1 MATWPDLTEY
11 HEALQ
16 YPERSLGDP
25 ELKKA
30 QIEKDRFGMPKPA
43 TGGNAVAYKATEG
56 QNVWAVRCFLR
67 PISDHAERYA
77 AISKHLQKNRAAHCT
92 KFFYLADGLRI
103 KGGTFPIVKMAW
115 VQGPNL
121 DRFVEGVLDK
131 PRELAALREKFRA
144 LVRDIEAGKFA
155 HGDLQH
161 GNILVSGKDLL
172 LIDYDGMWVP
182 ALIGRQA
189 TEIGHRAYQH
199 PKRSMTDYGPYLD
212 RFSALVIYLSL
223 LALEINRKL
232 WDQYYT
238 GDNLLFV
245 REDFNE
251 LGKSPIW
258 SDLAALKH
266 DEVSYLA
273 GTLAAMVPR
282 PVKDLPR
289 LEAVLTKSAG
299 LKPVQL
305 KAGGPRAPEKPR
317 WSDKPSKSGTA
328 ADLAS
333 QWKVVWTRPGEKTE
347 TRWKKETKDGPVVVE
362 SEVEVVAPN
371 PVPVATIAMGALAA
385 GVLIGT
391 SISPELGMLAAG
403 GGLVVTR
410 GVTTLRKKRA
420 FHTVIRPI
428 EQQVLEQGKVAVP
441 GHKSAVTSLQCTAD
455 GRRLAVVTKFGECAI
470 WELDTDGYK
479 VSSVRLPPFEQSA
492 PASSNPK
499 AAVVTDKGIVA
510 ADLVSGL
517 KVELPVDAANRASA
531 VAMTAD
537 GARVAV
543 GQQQGQVH
551 VAEVMTKRVLV
562 QIAGMSS
569 RVAALA
575 FSEDGTFLAIGW
587 TNGAVQ
593 LHRLTP
599 KAEKVA
605 EGSQHRTAVTALAVA
620 KGQVFASADDSG
632 QVVLWGKN
640 GQKQATAN
648 AGGRGVKS
656 LLFLGDQALAAGCAD
671 GSVKIL
677 NPSSGA
683 VLATHS
689 LGTAAITALAFARN
703 KVALAAGTQSG
714 QVSLL
719 ALET

>member
-25 ELKKA
+25 GLQKA

-43 TGGNAVAYKATEG
+43 TGGNAVVYKATQS

-144 LVRDIEAGKFA
+144 LVRDIEVGKFA

-161 GNILVSGKDLL
+161 GNILVRGRDLL

-199 PKRSMTDYGPYLD
+199 PKRGMTDYGPYLD

-223 LALEINRKL
+223 LALEVDRKL
-232 WDQYYT
+232 WDQYNT

-251 LGKSPIW
+251 AGKSPIW
-258 SDLAALKH
+258 SDLAALKNA
-266 DEVSYLA
+266 EVSYLA
-273 GTLAAMVPR
+273 GVLAAMVPR

-299 LKPVQL
+299 LKPLQL

-333 QWKVVWTRPGEKTE
+333 QWKVVWTPPGEKTE
-347 TRWKKETKDGPVVVE
+347 TRCKKEIKDGPVAVE
-362 SEVEVVAPN
+362 SEVAVVAPN
-371 PVPVATIAMGALAA
+371 PVPVATIALGALAA

-391 SISPELGMLAAG
+391 SVSPELGMVAAG
-403 GGLVVTR
+403 GGLLVTR
-410 GVTTLRKKRA
+410 GITKPRKKRA

-428 EQQVLEQGKVAVP
+428 EQQVLEQAKVAVP

-455 GRRLAVVTKFGECAI
+455 GRRLSVVTKFGECAI

-492 PASSNPK
+492 LASSNPK
-499 AAVVTDKGIVA
+499 AAVVTDKAILV
-510 ADLVSGL
+510 ADLVSGTRSE
-517 KVELPVDAANRASA
+517 VPVDISNRACA
-531 VAMTAD
+531 VAVSGD
-537 GARVAV
+537 GGKLAV
-543 GQQQGQVH
+543 GQQQGQVQ
-551 VAEVMTKRVLV
+551 VMEATTKRMLI
-562 QIAGMSS
+562 QIVGTSS
-569 RVAALA
+569 RVSALA
-575 FSEDGTFLAIGW
+575 FSDDATFLVVGW
-587 TNGAVQ
+587 T
-593 LHRLTP
+593 
-599 KAEKVA
+599 
-605 EGSQHRTAVTALAVA
+605 
-620 KGQVFASADDSG
+620 SG
-632 QVVLWGKN
+632 M
-640 GQKQATAN
+640 
-648 AGGRGVKS
+648 
-656 LLFLGDQALAAGCAD
+656 
-671 GSVKIL
+671 
-677 NPSSGA
+677 
-683 VLATHS
+683 
-689 LGTAAITALAFARN
+689 
-703 KVALAAGTQSG
+703 
-714 QVSLL
+714 
-719 ALET
+719 